1 MRELEAAGVTITYP
15 DKEPFRKAV
24 EGVYDQL
31 KIDQP
36 EIYEIVQAIIDVK

>member
-24 EGVYDQL
+24 EGVYEQL
-31 KIDQP
+31 KVQQP
-36 EIYEIVQAIIDVK
+36 EIYEIVNAIRQVK